1 MFMRQQ
7 MHFNVVLNNHCGLQ
21 GLKLNSAF
29 LSTKLSLEPKSLS
42 TSIQAYKVYVESNS
56 VSHEPALFS
65 DTKDNEVI
73 LLEKHLSWFIQIFLS
88 KSDWSM
94 WMASLKQNFYI
105 YPILDFLNIFMYLK
119 LLNVQSWPFPLASV
133 IIISSEVRIDSI

>member
-1 MFMRQQ
+1 MFMWQQ

-65 DTKDNEVI
+65 DKDNEVI
-73 LLEKHLSWFIQIFLS
+73 SLEKHVVYPNL
-88 KSDWSM
+88 
-94 WMASLKQNFYI
+94 LK
-105 YPILDFLNIFMYLK
+105 
-119 LLNVQSWPFPLASV
+119 
-133 IIISSEVRIDSI
+133 